1 MAENDA
7 RNGVILV
14 ALTYIIWGV
23 FPLFWKMLDHVPSFE
38 VLLNR
43 VLWSFFFTTLFV
55 LAIGKGSK
63 LLADFKSLW
72 RRPIQ
77 FWSLVAASFVISLN
91 WFIYIWAV
99 NNDQVLQ
106 TSLGY
111 YINPLISVL
120 FGVLFFKEKLDK
132 VTIIAVGIAF
142 VGVATIT
149 LYYGEIPLVSL
160 VLALSFATY
169 SVMKKKVQL
178 EATRG
183 LVIETMFMLP
193 FALVAYIYLMGTTET
208 HLFAGNTKTMLLLM
222 VSGIFTAI
230 PLVLFAK
237 GAQKI
242 PLYLVSFVQY
252 LSPTIVLFLGI
263 FLYKEPFTK
272 VEFFAFICIWVAVVL
287 FSFEKMRVARKNKK
301 LRN

>member
-1 MAENDA
+1 MAKNDT

-14 ALTYIIWGV
+14 ALTYIIWGF
-23 FPLFWKMLDHVPSFE
+23 FPLFWKTLDHVPSFE

-43 VLWSFFFTTLFV
+43 VLWSFFFTTLFILV
-55 LAIGKGSK
+55 IGKGSK
-63 LLADFKSLW
+63 LLDDFKTLW
-72 RRPIQ
+72 RLQVQ

-91 WFIYIWAV
+91 WFVYIWAV
-99 NNDQVLQ
+99 NNEHVLQ

-132 VTIIAVGIAF
+132 ATIIAVGIAF

-169 SVMKKKVQL
+169 SVLKKKVQL
-178 EATRG
+178 DATRG
-183 LVIETMFMLP
+183 LAIETLFMLP
-193 FALVAYIYLMGTTET
+193 FAIVAYIYLMGTTET
-208 HLFAGNTKTMLLLM
+208 HLFTGDTKTTLLLM
-222 VSGIFTAI
+222 VCGIFTAV

-252 LSPTIVLFLGI
+252 LSPTLVLFLGI
-263 FLYKEPFTK
+263 FLYNEPFTK
-272 VEFFAFICIWVAVVL
+272 VEFFAFACIWIAVAL
-287 FSFEKMRVARKNKK
+287 FSFEKMRAARKNKK
-301 LRN
+301 SGN